1 MIFVT
6 VGTHTQGFERLVK
19 EVDSLA
25 GIGKI
30 NDEVIMQIGNTEYEP
45 KNCKWFR
52 FESFKKILELN
63 KNARVIITHA
73 GAGCILT
80 ALQFEKPLIV
90 VPRYKKFGEHIN
102 DHQCDLAEALDES
115 GKAVALHDINELEGA
130 LERVK
135 KLRQEK
141 ESGMLVG
148 HIKKYLAELGISNIL
163 KNEGIKI

>member
-19 EVDSLA
+19 EVDSLV
-25 GIGKI
+25 GSGKI
-30 NDEVIMQIGNTEYEP
+30 KDEVIMQIGNTEYEP

-63 KNARVIITHA
+63 KTARVIITHA

-102 DHQCDLAEALDES
+102 DHQCDLAEAIDKEK
-115 GKAVALHDINELEGA
+115 KAINVMDICALQAA
-130 LERVK
+130 LRNIGRFKKNREKNVLVK
-135 KLRQEK
+135 NLYD
-141 ESGMLVG
+141 
-148 HIKKYLAELGISNIL
+148 YLNQ
-163 KNEGIKI
+163 